1 MHRSILEEAIDNAVM
16 VSQGRMAAT
25 EEAEVEQN
33 SGVEEQTLPAESESL
48 GGRMESNSG
57 TEGHLGCGVEGA
69 LLETDHRVMRLDK
82 LDQERDESSGGE
94 SDVRVPD
101 IEENKRKEKAEK
113 VEEVEKEDE
122 VEKADQIEP
131 VQEAEEAK
139 HVEKVEETAE
149 VKEVAD
155 AQVPEVECCVLDRD
169 KEEVVAKESSGQVVE
184 DGGQVVEDSGQV
196 VEDSGQVVE
205 DAPIEEFETVRTTSR
220 AVREEAME
228 VDLSPELPY
237 GGKNSVNTEKA
248 SLEVCEQSI
257 NETEDI
263 TIQAESNITEE
274 KSTEEKQSREEDLA
288 AKRLSETESESEKVK
303 KTETSPESQICV
315 KEDHPG
321 VFEISEEP
329 ESDGKSEEKSL
340 IDKKEVIDKK
350 EAVEEEKEVV
360 DEKSIDILDSLPLLE
375 RLRGVSRAGSL
386 RVLIINEDCGVQ

>member
-16 VSQGRMAAT
+16 ASQGRMAAT

-33 SGVEEQTLPAESESL
+33 SGVEEQTLPADTESL

-69 LLETDHRVMRLDK
+69 VLETDHRVKRLDK
-82 LDQERDESSGGE
+82 LDQEKDESSGGE

-101 IEENKRKEKAEK
+101 IEENKRKENAEK
-113 VEEVEKEDE
+113 VDE

-139 HVEKVEETAE
+139 RVEKVEKTEE

-169 KEEVVAKESSGQVVE
+169 KEEVFAKESSGQVVE
-184 DGGQVVEDSGQV
+184 DGGQVVED
-196 VEDSGQVVE
+196 
-205 DAPIEEFETVRTTSR
+205 APRDEFETARTTSR

-228 VDLSPELPY
+228 VDLSPEPPY
-237 GGKNSVNTEKA
+237 GGKNSVNTQKA

-263 TIQAESNITEE
+263 TIQEESNITEE
-274 KSTEEKQSREEDLA
+274 TSTEEKQGRYDELA

-350 EAVEEEKEVV
+350 EAAEEKEVV

-386 RVLIINEDCGVQ
+386 RVLMINDDCGVQCKSDDGDDEFNHKK

>member
-1 MHRSILEEAIDNAVM
+1 MEEAIDNAVM

-33 SGVEEQTLPAESESL
+33 SAVEEQTLPADSESL

-69 LLETDHRVMRLDK
+69 LLETDHRVKRLDK
-82 LDQERDESSGGE
+82 LDQEKDESSGGE

-101 IEENKRKEKAEK
+101 IEENKRKENAEK
-113 VEEVEKEDE
+113 VDE

-131 VQEAEEAK
+131 VQEAEEAG
-139 HVEKVEETAE
+139 HVEKVEKTEE

-169 KEEVVAKESSGQVVE
+169 KEEVVAKGSSGEVVE
-184 DGGQVVEDSGQV
+184 DGGQVA
-196 VEDSGQVVE
+196 E
-205 DAPIEEFETVRTTSR
+205 DAAREESETARTTSR

-228 VDLSPELPY
+228 VDLSPEPPY
-237 GGKNSVNTEKA
+237 GGKNSVNTQKA

-263 TIQAESNITEE
+263 SIQEESNITEE
-274 KSTEEKQSREEDLA
+274 TSTEEKQGRDDELA
-288 AKRLSETESESEKVK
+288 AKGLSETESESEKVK

-350 EAVEEEKEVV
+350 EAAEEKEVV

-386 RVLIINEDCGVQ
+386 RVLIINDACGVQ

>member
-33 SGVEEQTLPAESESL
+33 SGVEEQTLPADSESL

-69 LLETDHRVMRLDK
+69 LLETDHRVKRLDK
-82 LDQERDESSGGE
+82 LDQEKAESSGGE

-113 VEEVEKEDE
+113 VEEVVKEDE

-131 VQEAEEAK
+131 VQEAEEAG
-139 HVEKVEETAE
+139 HVEKVKETEE

-169 KEEVVAKESSGQVVE
+169 KEEVVAGESSGQVVE
-184 DGGQVVEDSGQV
+184 DGGQVVED
-196 VEDSGQVVE
+196 
-205 DAPIEEFETVRTTSR
+205 APREEFETVRTTSR

-228 VDLSPELPY
+228 ADLSPEPPY
-237 GGKNSVNTEKA
+237 GGKNSVNTQKA

-257 NETEDI
+257 NDTEDI
-263 TIQAESNITEE
+263 TIQEESNITEE
-274 KSTEEKQSREEDLA
+274 TSTEENQGIDGELA
-288 AKRLSETESESEKVK
+288 DKRLSETESESEKVK

-340 IDKKEVIDKK
+340 IDEKEVIDKK
-350 EAVEEEKEVV
+350 EAVEEKEVV

-375 RLRGVSRAGSL
+375 RLRGVSRAGPL
-386 RVLIINEDCGVQ
+386 RVLIINDACSVQ